1 MQLPQT
7 LRARLMVICGFL
19 AITLMVVGITGY
31 VSLNTVSKNYDHVV
45 EINLPKA
52 MNLQQMSGATGDSI
66 RQMVRLGYPN
76 LPTKELDYLSS
87 RFEHYAKIYDDAD
100 AKYSEIPTVEGET
113 ELHKKV
119 SDDWKKTTDIA
130 RKMIQLRLTNDVP
143 AYLALL
149 DGDFRTAYNSHGKA
163 LAELNKFQN
172 TEATAWSTKAQNI
185 MTSSQK
191 FLVIISLGGLIFG
204 LGIAV
209 FIAGQLQTS
218 LRTIATS
225 VSETKETVET
235 ASEQLNSA
243 SQQLANSSTEAA
255 ASLEETVASIEE
267 LTSMVKLNAG
277 NALQASQ
284 LSRESQTSAVSG
296 DTDITSLI
304 SAMSDINKSSRKI
317 EEIISV
323 IDDIAFQTN
332 LLALNAAVEAARAGE
347 QGKGF
352 AVVAEAVRTLAQ
364 RSAQA
369 AKEIN
374 VLIKDSVSQ
383 VSRGSEMADKSG
395 TSLKEI
401 VTSVKKVTDLNAE
414 IATASNEQSEGIAQI
429 SKAMNQLDQATQSN
443 AASAEEAA
451 ASSEVMLRQAK
462 VLGEQVQNLMRI
474 VG

>member
-19 AITLMVVGITGY
+19 AITLVIVGATGY
-31 VSLNTVSKNYDHVV
+31 LALTTVSKNYNHVV
-45 EINLPKA
+45 DLNLPKA
-52 MNLQQMSGATGDSI
+52 MNLQQMSGATGDTI
-66 RQMVRLGYPN
+66 RQMVRLGYTD
-76 LPTKELDYLSS
+76 LPAKEIEVLSGK
-87 RFEHYAKIYDDAD
+87 FDHYSKLYDEAD
-100 AKYSEIPTVEGET
+100 AKYKEIPLVEGEE
-113 ELHKKV
+113 ELYKKV
-119 SDDWKKTTDIA
+119 SADWESTVAIA
-130 RKMIQLRLTNDVP
+130 KKMIQLRVNNDVK

-149 DGDFRTAYNSHGKA
+149 DGEFRTVYNGHGKA

-172 TEATAWSTKAQNI
+172 TEAAAWSEKARGV
-185 MTSSQK
+185 MTSSQNT
-191 FLVIISLGGLIFG
+191 LVVISLGGLIFG
-204 LGIAV
+204 LGIAII
-209 FIAGQLQTS
+209 IASKLQTS
-218 LRTIATS
+218 LRNIANS

-235 ASEQLNSA
+235 ASEQLNAA

-284 LSRESQTSAVSG
+284 LSRESQTSAISG
-296 DTDITSLI
+296 NTDIAGLI
-304 SAMSDINKSSRKI
+304 GAMSDINKSSRKI

-369 AKEIN
+369 AKEIA
-374 VLIKDSVSQ
+374 VLIKESVNQ

-395 TSLKEI
+395 SSLQEI

-414 IATASNEQSEGIAQI
+414 IASASNEQSEGIAQI

-462 VLGEQVQNLMRI
+462 VLGEQVQNLMKI

>member
-7 LRARLMVICGFL
+7 LRARLMIICGFL
-19 AITLMVVGITGY
+19 AITLIIVGTTGY
-31 VSLNTVSKNYDHVV
+31 ISLNTVSKNYDHVI
-45 EINLPKA
+45 EMNLPKA
-52 MNLQQMSGATGDSI
+52 MALQQMSGATGDSI

-76 LPTKELDYLSS
+76 LPAKELDYLSS
-87 RFEHYAKIYDDAD
+87 RFDHYTKIYDDAE
-100 AKYSEIPTVEGET
+100 AKYSEIPMVEGEG

-119 SDDWKKTTDIA
+119 SDDWKTTTGIA
-130 RKMIQLRLTNDVP
+130 KKMIQLRLTNDVP

-149 DGDFRTAYNSHGKA
+149 DGDFRTSYNSHGKA
-163 LAELNKFQN
+163 LVELNKFQN
-172 TEATAWSTKAQNI
+172 TEATAWSTKAQSI
-185 MTSSQK
+185 MASSQK
-191 FLVIISLGGLIFG
+191 FLIFISLGGLVFG

-209 FIAGQLQTS
+209 IIAGQLQTS

-462 VLGEQVQNLMRI
+462 VLGVQVQNLMRI